1 MLKELTRRDI
11 TQFENSVPKIIFDL
25 LCTYGFLLGG
35 AFASTIFRLGGA
47 EPVISC
53 FYFVAV
59 ALPTSQLIYL
69 RARTCNRQTSARCR
83 RASPR

>member
-25 LCTYGFLLGG
+25 LCTYGFMLGG
-35 AFASTIFRLGGA
+35 AFAATIFRLDLT
-47 EPVISC
+47 EPVIL
-53 FYFVAV
+53 FFHLVAV

-83 RASPR
+83 RASPH